1 MKISLG
7 FVISFFLCLFGGN
20 CALLG
25 IDFGTEYTKA
35 ILVAPG
41 VPFDILL
48 TSESKR
54 KDVSGLALLMDLDKD
69 GKKEFHRKY
78 GTQALSTCIKT
89 PQSCMLYLKPLLGQ
103 SHADDAMHDH
113 ASKFPGIG
121 LGVQPGRD
129 AVSVITA
136 DKSSKHNETFLVEE
150 VIAMTFLEIKNRAM
164 EYWQERSPETVGSVD
179 EVVISVPRYFTEAA
193 RIALTDAAELAGLKV
208 ISLVDDGLAI
218 AIDYGQKRTDFPEN
232 EKEYHLIVDAG
243 AGATKASLVS
253 FVNSNNTLT
262 LELENYGFS
271 NKLNGEL
278 FTVMVKNI
286 ILEQFA
292 ERNNIPTDEILKD
305 SRAMQKVWQAA
316 EKGKL
321 ILSANTETTV
331 NIESIY
337 KELDFK
343 GVITRAELEKKME
356 YSLSAIPEMLDT
368 VFKGFDIK
376 KLNSV
381 ILSGGSVRVPIVQQ
395 NLVDYFGSNELLS
408 KNVNADESVVFGTTL
423 EGAQILQLTRKK
435 QFKVIDR
442 SSVDYIIRYFS
453 TETPS
458 VPEGVIQVPQGLS
471 SQEKLTANLTSF
483 SDKFVP
489 SIDIEVL
496 SEGKSVIQKYSFKT
510 PKRFNETTCEGGLEY
525 SLNYGFSH
533 SNIFQ
538 VKNIKLN
545 CYPVVNGTVSEVAKV
560 GNMLSDS
567 TSYVF
572 QPMSPQLKSK
582 SISRLN
588 AFEKKDLE
596 RQKMSDLKNKLE
608 AKVYEIRYLLEEND
622 NILPA
627 ELLESH
633 SLNVT
638 KSLQWLDYESD
649 DATMKDVQEK
659 IQEADRAESEIKLY
673 QLVSQY
679 DYALENIK
687 LPYQLLLTRKDEI
700 IKGIDEILEKDKA
713 LAGECEKYGIDY
725 EKKILKV
732 YGTAWPSFETL
743 VEQIEAEIKT
753 IEASVSLLEQG
764 AEVFGSIEANV
775 LVDAVRKLRKTEQL
789 LASLEKG
796 YESAFETRK
805 DFVNH
810 FLVSAKKAI
819 KKAEKEKLKEQAK
832 TESTEAGSSTEG
844 GVTSVTVELAESS
857 TPSAGSSSVAHDEL

>member
-103 SHADDAMHDH
+103 SHSDDAMHDH

-243 AGATKASLVS
+243 AGATKVSLVS

-356 YSLSAIPEMLDT
+356 YSLSAIPELLDT

-458 VPEGVIQVPQGLS
+458 VPESVIQVPQGLS

-659 IQEADRAESEIKLY
+659 IKEADRAESEIKLY

-679 DYALENIK
+679 DDALENIK

-725 EKKILKV
+725 EKKIQKV

>member
-1 MKISLG
+1 MKVSLG
-7 FVISFFLCLFGGN
+7 FVISFLFCLFRAN

-69 GKKEFHRKY
+69 EKKEFHRKY

-89 PQSCMLYLKPLLGQ
+89 PQSCMLYLKPLLGL

-121 LGVQPGRD
+121 LGLQSGRD
-129 AVSVITA
+129 AVTVITA
-136 DKSSKHNETFLVEE
+136 DKTSKHNETFLVEE
-150 VIAMTFLEIKNRAM
+150 VIAMTFLEIKNRAV

-218 AIDYGQKRTDFPEN
+218 AIDYGQKRTDFAEN
-232 EKEYHLIVDAG
+232 EKEYHLIFDAG

-253 FVNSNNTLT
+253 FVNSNNTMT

-271 NKLNGEL
+271 DKLNGEL
-278 FTVMVKNI
+278 FTVMVKTI

-292 ERNNIPTDEILKD
+292 ERNNFPTNDILDD

-316 EKGKL
+316 EKAKL

-331 NIESIY
+331 NIESFY

-343 GVITRAELEKKME
+343 GIITRAELEKKME
-356 YSLSAIPEMLDT
+356 YSLSAIPEMLNY
-368 VFKGFDIK
+368 VFKGFDLK
-376 KLNSV
+376 NLNSV

-408 KNVNADESVVFGTTL
+408 KNVNADESVIFGTTL

-442 SSVDYIIRYFS
+442 SSVGYSIRYFS
-453 TETPS
+453 SENPS
-458 VPEGVIQVPQGLS
+458 LPEGVIQVPQGIP
-471 SQEKLTANLTSF
+471 SQEKITANLTTF
-483 SDKFVP
+483 SDQFLP

-496 SEGKSVIQKYSFKT
+496 SEGESVMQKYSFKM

-525 SLNYGFSH
+525 SITYGFSQ
-533 SNIFQ
+533 SDIFQ
-538 VKNIKLN
+538 VNNIKLN
-545 CYPVVNGTVSEVAKV
+545 CYPVVNGTISEVAKV
-560 GNMLSDS
+560 GNMLSES
-567 TSYVF
+567 TFYGF

-596 RQKMSDLKNKLE
+596 RQKMSDLKNNLE
-608 AKVYEIRYLLEEND
+608 AKLYEIRYLLEEND

-627 ELLESH
+627 ELLESY

-638 KSLQWLDYESD
+638 NSLDWLDYESD
-649 DATMKDVQEK
+649 DATLKDVQEK
-659 IQEADRAESEIKLY
+659 IKQANRAESEIKLY
-673 QLVSQY
+673 ELVSQY
-679 DYALENIK
+679 DDAVKNIK
-687 LPYQLLLTRKDEI
+687 LPYQLLLTKKDEV
-700 IKGIDEILEKDKA
+700 IKSIDEILEKDHG
-713 LAGECEKYGIDY
+713 LAEECEKYGIDY
-725 EKKILKV
+725 EKKIQKV
-732 YGTAWPSFETL
+732 YGTAWPSFETFL
-743 VEQIEAEIKT
+743 EKIEAELKT
-753 IEASVSLLEQG
+753 LEASVYLLEQG
-764 AEVFGSIEANV
+764 ADVFGSIEANV
-775 LVDAVRKLRKTEQL
+775 LVDAIRKVGKTEKL
-789 LASLEKG
+789 ISSFEKSYEGALE
-796 YESAFETRK
+796 SRK

-810 FLVSAKKAI
+810 LLVSAKKAAR
-819 KKAEKEKLKEQAK
+819 KAEKEKLKEQVT
-832 TESTEAGSSTEG
+832 TESTEAAKSTES
-844 GVTSVTVELAESS
+844 VVKSVTVEQTESS
-857 TPSAGSSSVAHDEL
+857 TPSAGSTSIAHDEL